1 MLHQPDDELEP
12 HTLRFSSKVSMD
24 IIPTFASRRTYR
36 AAQPRHE
43 TCARRPAELRR
54 DHHRLRAGPAG
65 GGHAAIAPHTDGII
79 FAASLLDS
87 DRRSITAALEL
98 LQRLGLNLL
107 GIVATNVPER
117 PFRTER
123 GRLRYG
129 YGTAARAEADP
140 APRA

>member
-1 MLHQPDDELEP
+1 MGTSGWHRRCRRDLLHL
-12 HTLRFSSKVSMD
+12 
-24 IIPTFASRRTYR
+24 
-36 AAQPRHE
+36 AQPAADLPGDGHPDPV
-43 TCARRPAELRR
+43 AAEQRAQPLRR
-54 DHHRLRAGPAG
+54 LARDTL
-65 GGHAAIAPHTDGII
+65 AIAPHTDGII

-107 GIVATNVPER
+107 GIVATNVPESAR
-117 PFRTER
+117 S
-123 GRLRYG
+123 GQSAVGYGYGYG